1 MRILQV
7 APYFHPHIGGVE
19 SHVRDIS
26 LELIRRKQDVEVLTA
41 RYDPALPE
49 RENHWGIPI
58 RRSKTMFTAF
68 STPMSP
74 RIGKSFEK
82 DVDIVHVHSPPP
94 FTEWFTIRGARR
106 QQLPVIITHHCD
118 LEIPSKVGPFVTG
131 VYRRTI
137 GRSAL
142 SKATR
147 IVVTTESYGRTSNC
161 VWRFHPD
168 IIPNTVDVER
178 FKPGLDASSI
188 IERERLKGKHMAMYV
203 GRIVFHK
210 GLEYFIQSAQDTPDN
225 MVHLIV
231 GTGPKMD
238 ELKAMARRYGV
249 ARKVRFA
256 GYVSDEDLPLY
267 YTAADVLVLPSVSRL
282 EAFGIV
288 GLEAMATG
296 TPVVLSNIP
305 GVKDVIQHGEHGYL
319 AEPLDSKDIARKIS
333 AVIEDPEEAAE
344 MAKRA
349 RRHVV
354 SNYSLRNV
362 GKMLIKLY
370 RDVIREHEANQN

>member
-7 APYFHPHIGGVE
+7 APYFHPHVGGVE

-26 LELIRRKQDVEVLTA
+26 LELIRRRQDIEVLTA
-41 RYDPALPE
+41 RYDPSLHE
-49 RENHWGIPI
+49 REKHWGIPI
-58 RRSKTMFTAF
+58 RRSKALFTAF
-68 STPMSP
+68 STPVSP
-74 RIGKSFEK
+74 RIGRSFEK

-94 FTEWFTIRGARR
+94 FTEWFTVRGARR
-106 QQLPVIITHHCD
+106 QDLPVIITHHCD
-118 LEIPSKVGPFVTG
+118 LEIPSPVGPFVTG
-131 VYRRTI
+131 VYRRTF
-137 GRSAL
+137 GSSAL

-147 IVVTTESYGRTSNC
+147 IVVTTESYAETSNS
-161 VWRFHPD
+161 VWRYHPTV
-168 IIPNTVDVER
+168 IPNTVDVER
-178 FKPGLDASSI
+178 FKPGLDASAI
-188 IERERLKGKHMAMYV
+188 IERERLAGRRMAMYV

-210 GLEYFIQSAQDTPDN
+210 GLEYFIQSAQHTPDD

-238 ELKAMARRYGV
+238 ELKTMARKYGV
-249 ARKVRFA
+249 SRKVRFA
-256 GYVSDEDLPLY
+256 GYVTDEDLPLY

-305 GVKDVIQHGEHGYL
+305 GVKDVITHGKHGYL
-319 AEPLDSKDIARKIS
+319 AEPLDHEDIARKIDAILS
-333 AVIEDPEEAAE
+333 DPEEAAE

-354 SNYSLRNV
+354 KRFSLRNV
-362 GKMLIKLY
+362 GKMLIDLY
-370 RDVIREHEANQN
+370 REVIREHEAKG